1 MPLAAGTRLGA
12 YEVIDALGAGGMGE
26 VYRARDTKL
35 GRSVAIKVISE
46 ACLFDSDHVARFDRE
61 AKVLAS
67 LNHPRIATL
76 YGMEQSAG
84 RHFLVMELVE
94 GETLAD
100 RLRRGAMPVADAL
113 GVAQQIAE
121 ALEAAHERGVI
132 HRDLKPANVK
142 VTPDERVKV
151 LDFGLAKA
159 IAREQASV
167 DTNSP
172 TLSMR
177 ATQIGV
183 ILGTAAYMSPE
194 QAKGAPVDHRSDIFS
209 FGVVL
214 FEMLAGRRPFQGDT
228 AADVLAS
235 VLVRDAD
242 VDSLSP
248 ALSPRLRDL
257 LRRCLEKQPKRR
269 WQAIGDVRAEIE
281 TIAATPQA
289 PVPSVQPIGATRPL
303 WKRVVPFIGVAA
315 LASGL
320 TYLAVWR
327 LRPAASRPAVV
338 RFSLTMSGGQN
349 SAGGAGRRF
358 LAISPDGTRI
368 AYFSVGRLFLRS
380 LSDLEATPIQGV
392 ETAQQ
397 STSPAFSPDSQ
408 SIAYWASDRT
418 LKRIGVAGG
427 AAVTICP
434 LATNPMGLSW
444 DADGIVFTQGPQILR
459 VSATGG
465 NPELLVTFKS
475 DELVDS
481 PQMLPDGQTVL
492 FTLNPAAPSPDSWD
506 RAAVVVQSLKTGE
519 RKTLVSGGADGRYLP
534 TGHLMYAL
542 GGTLLALPFDLRQ
555 MRTTGQPVPVVEG
568 VRRVTGGASGAAQ
581 VTFSNTGSLVY
592 VTGPPGSAATQF
604 DLAFTDR
611 KGSIEPLRLPS
622 ASYEYPRVSPDGKQI
637 AFGTEDSKEAVVW
650 VYDLA
655 ATKALRRLTFGGRNR
670 FPVWSSDGQRIAFQ
684 SDREGDLAVFWQRA
698 DGSGVPERLTKP
710 EQGTAHVPDS
720 WSPVGDPLAVT
731 VVKGSSF
738 SLAMHS
744 VREGR
749 TTEFDSVKSSA
760 LPTAMFSRDGRWVA
774 YSSSEGGTAGT
785 QVYVQPFPPTGARYQ
800 IFAKPADNPHHP
812 LWSPD
817 GKELLYVPR
826 VGAFEAV
833 SVITEPTLA
842 FGNPAPVPRVFPT
855 AAPTTPRTFDIT
867 PAGKIVSVI
876 VSGQTSTAAADRPVL
891 HVVLNWFDEL
901 NARVPPAR

>member
-1 MPLAAGTRLGA
+1 MPLAAGTRLGT

-100 RLRRGAMPVADAL
+100 RLRRGAMPAADAL

-159 IAREQASV
+159 IESEQASV

-242 VDSLSP
+242 LDSLSP
-248 ALSPRLRDL
+248 ALNPRLRDL

-281 TIAATPQA
+281 TIAATPQTPA
-289 PVPSVQPIGATRPL
+289 PSVQPLATTRPL
-303 WKRVVPFIGVAA
+303 WKRVVPLVAVAA

-320 TYLAVWR
+320 TYVAVWGFR
-327 LRPAASRPAVV
+327 ASAPRPTTVV
-338 RFSLTMSGGQN
+338 RFSMTMPEGN
-349 SAGGAGRRF
+349 PLAGGMGRRF

-368 AYFSVGRLFLRS
+368 AYFLGGQLFLRS
-380 LSDLEATPIQGV
+380 LSDPESTPVPGV

-418 LKRIGVAGG
+418 LKRFAVAGG

-434 LATNPMGLSW
+434 LTANPMGLTW
-444 DADGIVFTQGPQILR
+444 APDGIVFTQGPQILR
-459 VSATGG
+459 VSAAGG
-465 NPELLVTFKS
+465 NPEQLVSAKA
-475 DELVDS
+475 DELVDG
-481 PQMLPDGQTVL
+481 PQMLPDGQIL
-492 FTLNPAAPSPDSWD
+492 FTLNAAAPSPDSWD
-506 RAAVVVQSLKTGE
+506 RAAVVVQSLKTGV

-542 GGTLLALPFDLRQ
+542 GGTLLAMPFDLRHLQ
-555 MRTTGQPVPVVEG
+555 PIGQPIPVVEG
-568 VRRVTGGASGAAQ
+568 VRRVTGGASGASQ
-581 VTFSNTGSLVY
+581 VSVSSTGSLVY
-592 VTGPPGSAATQF
+592 IPGPPGSAATQF
-604 DLAFTDR
+604 DVALTDR
-611 KGSIEPLRLPS
+611 KGNIEPLRLPS

-637 AFGTEDSKEAVVW
+637 AFGTEDGKEAVVW

-655 ATKALRRLTFGGRNR
+655 GTNAVRRLTFGGRNR

-720 WSPVGDPLAVT
+720 WSPDGAHLAVT

-738 SLAMHS
+738 SIAMHS
-744 VREGR
+744 VREGK
-749 TTEFDSVKSSA
+749 TAEFDSVKSTA
-760 LPTAMFSRDGRWVA
+760 LPTAVFSRDGRWVA
-774 YSSSEGGTAGT
+774 YSSSDGGSAST

-800 IFAKPADNPHHP
+800 VFAKAADNPHHP

-817 GKELLYVPR
+817 GKELFYVPR
-826 VGAFEAV
+826 VGGFEAV
-833 SVITEPTLA
+833 SVITQPTLV
-842 FGNPAPVPRVFPT
+842 FGNPAQVPRVFPT

-867 PAGKIVSVI
+867 PTGKIVSVI
-876 VSGQTSTAAADRPVL
+876 ASGQTSAAAADRPVIR
-891 HVVLNWFDEL
+891 VVLNWFDEL